1 MTDIIARLLTVEQ
14 PLHWRET
21 DAMTRTLDKTLVLA
35 GDVGGT
41 KTNLGLF
48 LKGKERPMAKVIET
62 FSSQAAPDLEHII
75 RQFLEIHKVSVTHSC
90 FGVAG
95 PVISGKSKT
104 TNLPWN
110 IYEERIKEQ
119 FGFHHVELVN
129 DLTATAMAIPILNQD
144 EFSSLNQADPINEQ
158 NLALIAP
165 GTGLGKAMLISHNG
179 RYLPVPSE
187 GGHADFAPNN
197 QAEMELWQY
206 LQQQYGHV
214 SIERVVS
221 GSGLV
226 NIYNWFKDSG
236 RLDEPEWLKQ
246 KITTM
251 DPAKAITE
259 AALERKN
266 PGCVEVLNMFV
277 SIFGAVAG
285 NLALT
290 ILATGGI
297 YLGGGIPPKILAK
310 LKENIFMEAFTS
322 KGRFKDFL
330 ERIPVKVVLNDQ
342 AALIGAA
349 HCAMMVKYNSWF

>member
-1 MTDIIARLLTVEQ
+1 
-14 PLHWRET
+14 
-21 DAMTRTLDKTLVLA
+21 MTRTLDKTLVLA

-48 LKGKERPMAKVIET
+48 LKGKGRPVPKVIET
-62 FSSQAAPDLEHII
+62 FSSQAAPDLESIV
-75 RQFLEIHKVSVTHSC
+75 RQFLEIHKVSVTHAC

-95 PVISGKSKT
+95 PVIDGKSKT

-110 IYEERIKEQ
+110 IYEDRIKKK
-119 FGFHHVELVN
+119 FNFHHVELVN
-129 DLTATAMAIPILNQD
+129 DLTATAMAIPILNKD
-144 EFSSLNQADPINEQ
+144 EFFALNQADPKKDQ

-165 GTGLGKAMLISHNG
+165 GTGLGKAMLISQDG

-187 GGHADFAPNN
+187 GGHADYAPNN
-197 QAEMELWQY
+197 EAEIKLWQY
-206 LQQQYGHV
+206 LHQQYGHV

-236 RLDEPEWLKQ
+236 RLSEPEWLKK
-246 KITTM
+246 KIKEM
-251 DPAKAITE
+251 DPAKAVTE
-259 AALERKN
+259 AALVSKN

-290 ILATGGI
+290 GMATGGV
-297 YLGGGIPPKILAK
+297 YLGGGIPPKILSK
-310 LKENIFMEAFTS
+310 LKENIFMEAFTN
-322 KGRFKDFL
+322 KGRFKGFL
-330 ERIPVKVVLNDQ
+330 ERIPVKVVLNDK

-349 HCAMMVKYNSWF
+349 YCAMMVK